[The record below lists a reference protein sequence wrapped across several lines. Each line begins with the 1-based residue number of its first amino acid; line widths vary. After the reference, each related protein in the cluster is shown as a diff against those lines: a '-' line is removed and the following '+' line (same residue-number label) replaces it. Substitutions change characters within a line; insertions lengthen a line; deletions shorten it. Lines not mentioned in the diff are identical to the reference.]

1 MAIFE
6 VKEYILRYDMKRNV
20 PWFTLSYKKADGEY
34 GRTSYYPPA
43 GDAVFI
49 SDMLRNEKPIYYVE
63 SENRRYVTTTY
74 EEVGEEESS

>member
-1 MAIFE
+1 MAIYE
-6 VKEYILRYDMKRNV
+6 VKEYILRYDMKRNI
-20 PWFTLSYKKADGEY
+20 PWLTLSYKKNDGF
-34 GRTSYYPPA
+34 GRVSYYPPV

-63 SENRRYVTTTY
+63 SEHRRYLTTTY